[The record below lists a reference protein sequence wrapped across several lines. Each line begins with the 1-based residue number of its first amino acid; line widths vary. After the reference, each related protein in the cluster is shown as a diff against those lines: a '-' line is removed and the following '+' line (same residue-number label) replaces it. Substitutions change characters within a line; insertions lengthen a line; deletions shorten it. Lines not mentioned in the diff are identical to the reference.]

1 MVFET
6 FPLSLSV
13 CVCVLRMVACD
24 GACVCHHSQFL
35 SIWEFTA
42 RAHTHIHT
50 QSVCSLFHFHLEN
63 ICQCTHASLL
73 FKSIALKLEVF
84 IQRCA
89 TLGFHS
95 MNTYFIWYLY
105 ILHFAA
111 NTHGHT
117 RTRKCSH
124 IHDLYPSRTVDL
136 CWCISVNV
144 RIACVCVWVNQSNLF
159 KIRLG
164 ANKNLR
170 LKIIGKNGSSGN
182 IDGNHQ
188 TLRTQ
193 EDDEEKEE
201 ETMLQS
207 VQWLNIIG

>member
-6 FPLSLSV
+6 FPLSISV
-13 CVCVLRMVACD
+13 CVCCVWSRVMVRVYATT
-24 GACVCHHSQFL
+24 VNSYQSENSRL
-35 SIWEFTA
+35 E
-42 RAHTHIHT
+42 HTHT

-84 IQRCA
+84 IQRWA

-105 ILHFAA
+105 IYYTLPQTHTGIHAHA
-111 NTHGHT
+111 NA
-117 RTRKCSH
+117 H
-124 IHDLYPSRTVDL
+124 IFTTYIPAELLICAGVDRWMCAL
-136 CWCISVNV
+136 RV
-144 RIACVCVWVNQSNLF
+144 CVCVNQSNLF

-170 LKIIGKNGSSGN
+170 
-182 IDGNHQ
+182 
-188 TLRTQ
+188 
-193 EDDEEKEE
+193 
-201 ETMLQS
+201 
-207 VQWLNIIG
+207 